1 MEAVSEKTRNE
12 EDKKNKVSEKSFEL
26 TRNLEER
33 LEKSREKA
41 TNAVEEDSIK
51 MELDVMIVDNA
62 LSNGVRTGDTDGI
75 TEATPVSGPS

>member
-62 LSNGVRTGDTDGI
+62 LSNGVRTGDTDDI